1 MGWYRS
7 ASRRLRVRTSGLP
20 IAFSDLMMTVL
31 ESGSALSQGL
41 DPGQL
46 YPARG
51 GGVPVAQLRA
61 GHRFSHVS
69 SGVRPVASCTT
80 TIYRPVAA
88 LFQGHVSG
96 VGHGETWNIRFSFP
110 LTTPTG
116 ASAG

>member
-1 MGWYRS
+1 MCTKVRGHIWAGTGRT
-7 ASRRLRVRTSGLP
+7 SRRLRVRMSGLP
-20 IAFSDLMMTVL
+20 KAFGDLMMTVP

-41 DPGQL
+41 DPGRL

-69 SGVRPVASCTT
+69 CGVRPVASCTT

-88 LFQGHVSG
+88 PF
-96 VGHGETWNIRFSFP
+96 
-110 LTTPTG
+110 
-116 ASAG
+116 